1 MMRSRFA
8 FVSKKMKVENA
19 GCDLKHDPPFIPTRL
34 VCADA
39 GEGGDSV
46 C

>member
-1 MMRSRFA
+1 MRSRVCFC
-8 FVSKKMKVENA
+8 FKKMKMQNA

-34 VCADA
+34 LCVDA

-46 C
+46 G